1 MSNRPTITAVVIALN
16 EEQRLPGWLVAV
28 AWADERLVVDGGST
42 DATVEIA
49 RRAGARVAVRKFD
62 FFTPQR
68 NFALHQ
74 AGCDWVLFIDA
85 DERPTPALAAEIRR
99 RLPGCRQDA
108 FRLRIRSSVFGR
120 PFRFSGTQDDRPVR
134 LVRRDCAE
142 WIGGVH
148 TGLETPGPKG
158 EMDGWIDHETMSDW
172 GSYWAKVERYT
183 SLDAHLRVDAGRPPV
198 WYAPWILPVRE
209 VFRRLFWKQGWLDG
223 PRGWAFCLASGL
235 SEWELATKHRRLW
248 NARQS
253 GRSHSMASSDFSNV
267 TPRWPRLGLAHL
279 ATR

>member
-16 EEQRLPGWLVAV
+16 EAQRLPGWLASV

-49 RRAGARVAVRKFD
+49 RRAGARVAVRTFD

-68 NFALHQ
+68 NYALEQ
-74 AGCDWVLFIDA
+74 ARCEWVMFIDA

-108 FRLRIRSSVFGR
+108 FRLPIRSSVFGR
-120 PFRFSGTQDDRPVR
+120 RFRFSGTQDDRPVR
-134 LVRRDCAE
+134 LVRRDVAE

-158 EMDGWIDHETMSDW
+158 EMQGWIDHETMSDW
-172 GSYWAKVERYT
+172 ASYWGKVERYT
-183 SLDAHLRVDAGRPPV
+183 SLDAQLRVDAGQPPV
-198 WYAPWILPVRE
+198 WHDPWVLPVRE
-209 VFRRLFWKQGWLDG
+209 VFRRLLWKQGWLDG

-235 SEWELATKHRRLW
+235 SEWELAIKHRRLW
-248 NARQS
+248 NARQRGVS
-253 GRSHSMASSDFSNV
+253 QSNRGANTSTV
-267 TPRWPRLGLAHL
+267 TAHWPRVGLSRL

>member
-1 MSNRPTITAVVIALN
+1 MSNRPTVTAVVIALN
-16 EEQRLPGWLVAV
+16 EESDCRAGSAAV

-42 DATVEIA
+42 DATIEIA
-49 RRAGARVAVRKFD
+49 RRAGARVAVRTFD

-68 NFALHQ
+68 NYALHQ
-74 AGCDWVLFIDA
+74 AACEWVMFVDA
-85 DERPTPALAAEIRR
+85 DERPDARLGGRNSPPAAGLSSGCFSVTNSQLGFRPAVSLLGHAGRSAR
-99 RLPGCRQDA
+99 PPGA
-108 FRLRIRSSVFGR
+108 
-120 PFRFSGTQDDRPVR
+120 PH
-134 LVRRDCAE
+134 CAE

-172 GSYWAKVERYT
+172 ASYWSKVERYT
-183 SLDAHLRVDAGRPPV
+183 SLDAQLRVDAGRPPV
-198 WYAPWILPVRE
+198 WYAPWVLPVRE
-209 VFRRLFWKQGWLDG
+209 VFRRLCWKQGWLDG

-248 NARQS
+248 NARQA
-253 GRSHSMASSDFSNV
+253 GGLQTTVRAGSSSLTAN
-267 TPRWPRLGLAHL
+267 WPRLGLSRL

>member
-1 MSNRPTITAVVIALN
+1 MSKSAAVAAVVIALN
-16 EEQRLPGWLVAV
+16 EAQRLPGWLASV

-49 RRAGARVAVRKFD
+49 QQAGARVVLRKFD

-68 NFALHQ
+68 NFALRQ
-74 AGCDWVLFIDA
+74 ASCPWVMFIDA
-85 DERPTPALAAEIRR
+85 DERPTPALAAEIRQ
-99 RLPGCRQDA
+99 RLPDCRQDA
-108 FRLRIRSSVFGR
+108 FRLKIRSSVFGR
-120 PFRFSGTQDDRPVR
+120 RFRFSGTQDDRPVR
-134 LVRRDCAE
+134 LVRRDAAE

-158 EMDGWIDHETMSDW
+158 EMKGWIDHETMPDW
-172 GSYWAKVERYT
+172 ATYWSKVQHYT
-183 SLDAHLRVDAGRPPV
+183 SLDAQLRVSAGRSPV
-198 WYAPWILPVRE
+198 WHDPWVRPMRE

-248 NARQS
+248 NAQQPGGSRTIPQ
-253 GRSHSMASSDFSNV
+253 RDLSN
-267 TPRWPRLGLAHL
+267 TMTQWPQLGLARL